1 MTIPIA
7 LRKNGETQLSESFE
21 PLMDSLVAD
30 LAKLNLKDY
39 ERISRD
45 LRVRL
50 LADSSGNW
58 ELLLLA
64 ATDSLA
70 YKTAPLLR

>member
-1 MTIPIA
+1 VIQIA
-7 LRKNGETQLSESFE
+7 SQKNGETQLSESFE
-21 PLMDSLVAD
+21 PLMSSLIAD
-30 LAKLNLKDY
+30 LVKLNLQDS

-58 ELLLLA
+58 ELLLSA
-64 ATDSLA
+64 STDSLA
-70 YKTAPLLR
+70 YKTAPSLR

>member
-1 MTIPIA
+1 MIQIA
-7 LRKNGETQLSESFE
+7 QQKNGETQLSELFE
-21 PLMDSLVAD
+21 PLMNNLIAD
-30 LAKLNLKDY
+30 LAKLNLTDS

-58 ELLLLA
+58 ELLLSA
-64 ATDSLA
+64 STDSLA
-70 YKTAPLLR
+70 FKTVPSLQ